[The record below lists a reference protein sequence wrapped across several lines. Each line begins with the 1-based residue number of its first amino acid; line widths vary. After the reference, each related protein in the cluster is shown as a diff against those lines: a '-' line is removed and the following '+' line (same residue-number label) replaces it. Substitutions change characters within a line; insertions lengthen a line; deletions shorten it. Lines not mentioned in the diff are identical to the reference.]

1 MRHALAEQR
10 FFRGNPS
17 PVQNN
22 DVTSRKK
29 HLAQFVDK
37 VDSAIYGINYY
48 HRIPQLDTLIL
59 IN

>member
-10 FFRGNPS
+10 FFGENTS

-22 DVTSRKK
+22 DVTSQKK

-37 VDSAIYGINYY
+37 ADNAIYRINYY
-48 HRIPQLDTLIL
+48 PLYTGIGHP
-59 IN
+59 N